1 MNNHSSHPETHKSL
15 NWIKFYKAAYPFFK
29 SPRGIVQ
36 FNNEY
41 GESVR

>member
-1 MNNHSSHPETHKSL
+1 MNTLSSHHETHKPL
-15 NWIKFYKAAYPFFK
+15 NWIKFYGAAYPFFK
-29 SPRGIVQ
+29 RPRGIVQ